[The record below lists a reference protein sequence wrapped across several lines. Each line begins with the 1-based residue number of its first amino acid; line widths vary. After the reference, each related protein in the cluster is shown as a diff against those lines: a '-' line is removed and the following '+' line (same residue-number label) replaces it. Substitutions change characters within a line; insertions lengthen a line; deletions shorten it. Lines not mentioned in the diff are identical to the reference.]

1 MLLKLVIIEDDECS
15 QIILENLLKTYFMD
29 IALVGK
35 ARNVAEGI
43 KLIHSTAPDLI
54 LADVPLGGETIF
66 DLIKNLKN
74 KEEYN
79 FMITTAHEN
88 FALEAISH
96 GVIDYILKP
105 ITLEN
110 LTLAINKFKRRL
122 IAAQERE
129 QLNAFDTSGNRLLGI
144 AAVDKIEVLDID
156 AIVYIQADG
165 RYTHFHLIDGTK
177 KTASKNLGEY
187 EKILPIQNFVRVHHS
202 YMVNM
207 NYVKSIQKTDGYFVQ
222 LFKSDKVIPI
232 AKRKQEALI
241 KFLKLKT

>member
-165 RYTHFHLIDGTK
+165 RYTHFHVIDGTK

>member
-29 IALVGK
+29 IVLVGK

>member
-29 IALVGK
+29 IVLVGK

-43 KLIHSTAPDLI
+43 KLIHSNAPDLI

-74 KEEYN
+74 KEEHH
-79 FMITTAHEN
+79 FIITTAHEN

-96 GVIDYILKP
+96 GVVDYILKP
-105 ITLEN
+105 ITIEN

-202 YMVNM
+202 YIVNM

-232 AKRKQEALI
+232 AKRKQDTII

>member
-43 KLIHSTAPDLI
+43 KLIHSAAPDLI

-74 KEEYN
+74 NEEHH
-79 FMITTAHEN
+79 FIITTAHEN

-96 GVIDYILKP
+96 GVVDYILKP
-105 ITLEN
+105 ITIEN

-156 AIVYIQADG
+156 TIVYIQADG

-207 NYVKSIQKTDGYFVQ
+207 SYVKSIQKTDGYFVQ

-232 AKRKQEALI
+232 AKRKQETLI

>member
-15 QIILENLLKTYFMD
+15 KIILENLLKTYFMD

-74 KEEYN
+74 NEEHH
-79 FMITTAHEN
+79 FIITTAHEN

-96 GVIDYILKP
+96 GVVDYILKP
-105 ITLEN
+105 ITIEN

-165 RYTHFHLIDGTK
+165 RYTHFYLIDGTK

-232 AKRKQEALI
+232 AKRKQDTII